1 MAIFYVINSKIVKQ
15 IYQDK
20 LYIEVDLC
28 ILAFNQDSI
37 SPAWQNFLTK
47 LKLIQGLGEQKQR
60 FIRKSKLLTR

>member
-15 IYQDK
+15 VYQDK